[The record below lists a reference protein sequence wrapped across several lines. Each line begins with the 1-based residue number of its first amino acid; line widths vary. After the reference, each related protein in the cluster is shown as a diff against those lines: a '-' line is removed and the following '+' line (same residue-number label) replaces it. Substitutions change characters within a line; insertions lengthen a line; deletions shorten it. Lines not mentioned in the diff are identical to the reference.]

1 MTTCTS
7 TLATVRELRASS
19 TDRSQRK
26 GDLNVDNLDTMCV
39 CIPVVRSR
47 PPGGYRKRALR
58 GARAPP
64 DRDGALTNT
73 FSERTVAVPPPQ
85 GPGEDA
91 FSVHLGRFVPE
102 GL

>member
-1 MTTCTS
+1 
-7 TLATVRELRASS
+7 
-19 TDRSQRK
+19 
-26 GDLNVDNLDTMCV
+26 MCV
-39 CIPVVRSR
+39 CIVRSR

-58 GARAPP
+58 GARAKA
-64 DRDGALTNT
+64 DRDGPLRNP
-73 FSERTVAVPPPQ
+73 FPEWTVAVPPPQ

>member
-1 MTTCTS
+1 MY
-7 TLATVRELRASS
+7 VRLYS
-19 TDRSQRK
+19 K
-26 GDLNVDNLDTMCV
+26 V
-39 CIPVVRSR
+39 
-47 PPGGYRKRALR
+47 PPARRVPYARTQGRTREGGPRR
-58 GARAPP
+58 
-64 DRDGALTNT
+64 GALTNT